1 MSENQVQ
8 TTQQETSQEIAEVIV
23 ELEKYRSRIV
33 NDTMEMA
40 KRAKILR
47 SKALANIENHPE
59 IIKIDAMLSDL
70 HSRQAALKLD

>member
-8 TTQQETSQEIAEVIV
+8 KTQQETSQEIAEVIV

-59 IIKIDAMLSDL
+59 ITKIDGMLSDL
-70 HSRQAALKLD
+70 HSRQAALEVD